1 MAKIVIILGYALL
14 CVGVGI
20 ILVRWAGV
28 FMRDGLWALLEML
41 NPFNVVNFIMQVLTL
56 APGLLLLAWGEKLRD
71 HG

>member
-20 ILVRWAGV
+20 ILVGWAGV